1 MCKPSVP
8 WVARPHWLQLLSWQV
23 MVEAYR
29 RDTASKD
36 QLISE
41 LKATKKKLDS
51 EVKELRQELMQL
63 QGDKKSMEAE
73 QARLQKE
80 VSRVQQQMAALEG
93 HLESVQRERD
103 EMETHLQVWGCADG
117 EGSAVRGS
125 RVPGCSS
132 CFKLW
137 AVGAREGCGAVPG
150 LGFMCTGPMVKERP
164 ACRWEP
170 GGAGSDSEAEGA

>member
-1 MCKPSVP
+1 MCYLQPQVSGEHVCKPSVP

-41 LKATKKKLDS
+41 LKATKKRLDS

-103 EMETHLQVWGCADG
+103 EMETHLQVWGCAG
-117 EGSAVRGS
+117 LPCSRLQQLFQALGRGS
-125 RVPGCSS
+125 WRGVWS
-132 CFKLW
+132 
-137 AVGAREGCGAVPG
+137 
-150 LGFMCTGPMVKERP
+150 
-164 ACRWEP
+164 
-170 GGAGSDSEAEGA
+170 GAGTGVHVHGSHG